1 MKNSLPYFKEIDL
14 SSLEEYYHV
23 ETILNADIISIDIN
37 FKGKSTDERTYKS
50 IKTFLENISEFSEQ
64 NKFLIEN
71 DFKENG
77 EAFDYINFHLEEL
90 DEDELSRTINIDDAN
105 TSKER
110 QLLDKLRLVRVGL
123 YPDGKYETDYFG
135 VFDYSIDIDGEP
147 SNQLLVVKT
156 NAEGELHHITW
167 ES

>member
-1 MKNSLPYFKEIDL
+1 MEHSLPFFNEIDL
-14 SSLEEYYHV
+14 SSLVEYYQV
-23 ETILNADIISIDIN
+23 ETILNADKISIDIN
-37 FKGKSTDERTYKS
+37 FKRKSTDENTYKD
-50 IKTFLENISEFSEQ
+50 IKDFLEKISKFSEQ
-64 NKFLIEN
+64 NQLLIEN

-77 EAFDYINFHLEEL
+77 EALDYINFYLEEL

-105 TSKER
+105 TSKEK
-110 QLLDKLRLVRVGL
+110 QLLTKLKLVRVGL

-147 SNQLLVVKT
+147 GNQLLVVKT
-156 NAEGELHHITW
+156 NKKGELHHITW